1 MVHTDDDIRVLQCLN
16 AQIKIDLTACHTALH
31 VGFQLILK
39 ESVAARHTGRKLKI
53 LVVDRFQLRRNVS
66 AVDGFFAA
74 AVPGHAFQHRIIS
87 FLKFCL
93 CFSGYFVFLTED
105 IVPDFNSIKIF
116 YHFKPENATYR
127 GAKIGIFGKNKTPQA
142 AARGNFEAIPHKEVS
157 LCGILGF
164 IRNAR

>member
-16 AQIKIDLTACHTALH
+16 AQIKIDLAACHTALH

-53 LVVDRFQLRRNVS
+53 LMVDRFQLRRNVS

-116 YHFKPENATYR
+116 YHFKPENATCRGRKSEFSEKTKHRRQQPAAILRQYR
-127 GAKIGIFGKNKTPQA
+127 IKRFRFA
-142 AARGNFEAIPHKEVS
+142 AF
-157 LCGILGF
+157 LGF

>member
-16 AQIKIDLTACHTALH
+16 AQIKSILPRAHTALH

-74 AVPGHAFQHRIIS
+74 AVPGS
-87 FLKFCL
+87 ML
-93 CFSGYFVFLTED
+93 FS
-105 IVPDFNSIKIF
+105 
-116 YHFKPENATYR
+116 
-127 GAKIGIFGKNKTPQA
+127 IGS
-142 AARGNFEAIPHKEVS
+142 S
-157 LCGILGF
+157 LF
-164 IRNAR
+164 